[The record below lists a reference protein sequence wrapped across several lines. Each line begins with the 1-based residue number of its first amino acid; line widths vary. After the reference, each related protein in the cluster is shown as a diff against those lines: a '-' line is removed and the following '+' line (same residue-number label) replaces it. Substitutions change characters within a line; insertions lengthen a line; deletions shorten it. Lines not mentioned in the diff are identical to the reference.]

1 MRIAVFSTR
10 PYDRRFFEKTN
21 EELGHAHD
29 LTFLEA
35 RLDASTA
42 ALATGHDA
50 VCGFVNDQIDAEVID
65 TLAEC
70 GVRMITLRSA
80 GFNNVDLEAAAA
92 RHVTVARVPAY
103 SPYAVAEHTVA
114 LMLATERRLGRAYN
128 RVRDG
133 NFALDGLLG
142 FDLRN
147 KRIGIVGTG
156 QIGQIVAR
164 IMRGFGCS
172 LRAYD
177 PYPNDNVRDVGVR
190 YVDLDTLFADCDVIT
205 LHAPLTPDTHH
216 LIDEEAIAKMRPG
229 VMIVNT
235 SRGALIDTRA
245 VIEGLK
251 TGQVGHLALDV
262 YEEEADLFFEDLSD
276 RVIQDDVFS
285 RLLTFPNVFVTA
297 HQAFFTEE
305 ALTNIAETT
314 LGNASAFERGE
325 RSGNELTPEE
335 VRGDR

>member
-10 PYDRRFFEKTN
+10 PYDQRFFELIN
-21 EELGHAHD
+21 EQYGHE
-29 LTFLEA
+29 LTFLEP
-35 RLDASTA
+35 RLEPATAS
-42 ALATGHDA
+42 LADGHDA

-65 TLAEC
+65 ALADC

-92 RHVTVARVPAY
+92 RHLTVARVPAY

-133 NFALDGLLG
+133 NFSLDGLLG

-177 PYPNDNVRDVGVR
+177 PFPNDNVRDVGVR

-205 LHAPLTPDTHH
+205 LHAPLTPDTYH
-216 LIDEEAIAKMRPG
+216 LVNEESLAKMRPG

-235 SRGALIDTRA
+235 SRGALIDTKA

-251 TGQVGHLALDV
+251 TGHVGHLALDV

-314 LGNASAFERGE
+314 LGNARAFEHGE

>member
-10 PYDRRFFEKTN
+10 PYDQRFFEAAN
-21 EELGHAHD
+21 EQFGHD
-29 LTFLEA
+29 ITFLEA
-35 RLDASTA
+35 RLDASTVS
-42 ALATGHDA
+42 LASGHDA
-50 VCGFVNDQIDAEVID
+50 VCGFVNDQIDANIID
-65 TLAEC
+65 LLAEQ

-92 RHVTVARVPAY
+92 RHITVARVPAY

-147 KRIGIVGTG
+147 KRVGIVGTG

-177 PYPNDNVRDVGVR
+177 PFPNDNVRDVGVR
-190 YVDLDTLFADCDVIT
+190 YVDLDTLFSDCDVIT

-216 LIDEEAIAKMRPG
+216 MIDEAALAKMRPG

-251 TGQVGHLALDV
+251 SGQVGHLALDV

-285 RLLTFPNVFVTA
+285 RLLTFPNVFITA

-314 LGNASAFERGE
+314 LGNAAMFDRGE